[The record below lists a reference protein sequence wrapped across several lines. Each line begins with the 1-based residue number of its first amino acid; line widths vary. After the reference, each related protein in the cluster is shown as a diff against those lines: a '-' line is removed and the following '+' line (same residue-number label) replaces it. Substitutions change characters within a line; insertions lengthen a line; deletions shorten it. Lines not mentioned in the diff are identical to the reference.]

1 MDLTGLILGG
11 GLLAAW
17 WAGTSAV
24 FEGVKQANAVRDRV
38 VTGKAGGEPLP
49 DDYVRLLLWWEWLP
63 MKLALAAISLMLGV
77 LIVLP
82 GLAGP
87 TAAAWRLGTVCA
99 ITSGVPFCGALTFGV
114 SAVVELRFMRR
125 AMRRRGQSRAAGE
138 EGR

>member
-1 MDLTGLILGG
+1 MDQTALIIGG

-24 FEGVKQANAVRDRV
+24 FEGVKQANEVRDRIV
-38 VTGKAGGEPLP
+38 IGKPGGDPLP
-49 DDYVRLLLWWEWLP
+49 SEYAWLLIWCDWLP

-77 LIVLP
+77 LIVLLP

-87 TAAAWRLGTVCA
+87 GAAARSFDTVCV
-99 ITSGVPFCGALTFGV
+99 ITSVVPFCGVATFTV

-125 AMRRRGQSRAAGE
+125 AIRQRDP
-138 EGR
+138 